1 MYGGSN
7 TRSRRLAVVA
17 AVVGALCLVPM
28 TSASA
33 AEQVPSRCPAET
45 NYTVTHIYGDVI
57 FPVGAPQANRNGTP
71 YNQVSDFSAEVSGT
85 VTFSY
90 SASTAVSA
98 SVVVADV
105 SATVGYSLSLSLT
118 AKLGNTVHVTAG
130 PGRTAHAQYGVYR
143 LETVGNYVVTQ
154 PTCAGT
160 TTVATAWSPHYVGW
174 LTWLS

>member
-1 MYGGSN
+1 MYGGNN

-17 AVVGALCLVPM
+17 AAVCALGLVPM
-28 TSASA
+28 TTASA
-33 AEQVPSRCPAET
+33 AEQAPSRCPSET
-45 NYTVTHIYGDVI
+45 NYTVTHNYGDVI
-57 FPVGAPQANRNGTP
+57 VPIGAPQANTNYTP

-85 VTFSY
+85 VTFTY
-90 SASTAVSA
+90 NASTAVSA

-143 LETVGNYVVTQ
+143 LKTVGNYVVTQ
-154 PTCAGT
+154 PTCAAT
-160 TTVATAWSPHYVGW
+160 TTVATAWSPHFVGW
-174 LTWLS
+174 LSWVS